1 MTPDDTSD
9 PDPAGSDPFALV
21 GNEIRAAIVR
31 ELGGSDVR
39 GGPPVAFSDLRDRV
53 DVDVRSS
60 QFNYHLGQLVGH
72 FVERTDAGYRIRPE
86 GRVLYQALSAGSFD
100 RRVSESR
107 AAAGF
112 DCHYC
117 EAPVDAVVH
126 EGELRIQCPDC
137 DYRYD
142 VTTVP
147 PGIDAAADLDL
158 DGIARFTH
166 QIHLAFARGVCPTCG
181 RQPTATV
188 LEPEETPFSTDD
200 RRVVSAYLRCQNCDD
215 ARYLSIG
222 EAVLADATLRA
233 FCHDHGL
240 DVLTTPLWELEFA
253 ATDRTVTVES
263 RDPWRLSLVVAL
275 DDERLKLVVD
285 GDLTVLDRNRE
296 RIEDA

>member
-1 MTPDDTSD
+1 MTREDSSNPG
-9 PDPAGSDPFALV
+9 PAPSDPFALV

-31 ELGGSDVR
+31 ALGDPDVR
-39 GGPPVAFSDLRDRV
+39 GGPPVAFSALRDRV

-72 FVERTDAGYRIRPE
+72 FVERTDDGYRIRPE

-100 RRVSESR
+100 RRVTESTTP
-107 AAAGF
+107 AGF
-112 DCHYC
+112 ACHYC

-166 QIHLAFARGVCPTCG
+166 QNHLAFARRVCPTCG
-181 RQPTATV
+181 QEPTATV
-188 LEPEETPFSTDD
+188 LEPDETPFPTDD
-200 RRVVSAYLRCQNCDD
+200 RRVVSAFVHCRNCND

-222 EAVLADATLRA
+222 EAVLADPALRA

-240 DVLTTPLWELEFA
+240 DLLTTPLWELEFA

-263 RDPWRLSLVVAL
+263 RDPWRISLVVSL
-275 DDERLKLVVD
+275 EGERLELIVD
-285 GDLTVLDRNRE
+285 GDLTVLDRHCE
-296 RIEDA
+296 GIEDA